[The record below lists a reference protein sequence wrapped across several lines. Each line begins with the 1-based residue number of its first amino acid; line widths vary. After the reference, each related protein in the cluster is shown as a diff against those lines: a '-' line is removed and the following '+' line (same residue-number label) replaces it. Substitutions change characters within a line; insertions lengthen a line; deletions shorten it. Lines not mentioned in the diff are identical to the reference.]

1 MIYKEIKNGWPC
13 HSSLFPSMLTNFFS
27 KNLHINANVKSA
39 LQEIGLCEFQD
50 FMNYS
55 EGQLVSRAAK
65 LPVRTLYL
73 MVDGQQRKY
82 FLKKKASRFP
92 YGALRVWFRVQN
104 PPLKITRELRI
115 LELMREMSI
124 PTMTPVA
131 WGALKI
137 LGCSIKGFILVEEVI
152 GKPFIDVYQKS
163 SLRVR
168 RRLFRVY
175 GALMGVLHRKGIDS
189 KVRPQ
194 DLMCVSDDYA
204 NFQNC
209 LVLIDREH
217 GRPHL
222 VKLSIEQCGVRL
234 GEIWVKGT
242 HRIGLGER
250 TELLAFLSGYLSE
263 AGWQSGGLECMKLM
277 EQTSGRATEVLY
289 QGHRFAHL
297 RKGFQGQYNI
307 GAKTPAENQR
317 ILRKGKEASL
327 ANSGSRAGSISAKKL
342 VHQLAR

>member
-1 MIYKEIKNGWPC
+1 
-13 HSSLFPSMLTNFFS
+13 MLTNFFS

-50 FMNYS
+50 FMTYS
-55 EGQLVSRAAK
+55 EGQIVSRRAK
-65 LPVRTLYL
+65 LPVRALYL

-82 FLKKKASRFP
+82 FLKKKASQFP
-92 YGALRVWFRVQN
+92 YGALRTWLRFQN
-104 PPLKITRELRI
+104 HPLGSAREFRI
-115 LELMREMSI
+115 LELMRELSI

-131 WGALKI
+131 WGELKI

-152 GKPFIDVYQKS
+152 GKAFIDVYRKS

-168 RRLFRVY
+168 RRLFRAY

-194 DLMCVSDDYA
+194 DLMCVSDNYA
-204 NFQNC
+204 NARNC
-209 LVLIDREH
+209 FVVIDREH
-217 GRPHL
+217 GKPHL
-222 VKLSIEQCGVRL
+222 VELSIEQCGIRL
-234 GEIWVKGT
+234 GEIWVKGM

-263 AGWQSGGLECMKLM
+263 AGWQSGGLECMKLV
-277 EQTSGRATEVLY
+277 EQASGRATEVLY

-297 RKGFQGQYNI
+297 RKGFQWQYNI
-307 GAKTPAENQR
+307 GAKTPA
-317 ILRKGKEASL
+317 
-327 ANSGSRAGSISAKKL
+327 
-342 VHQLAR
+342 